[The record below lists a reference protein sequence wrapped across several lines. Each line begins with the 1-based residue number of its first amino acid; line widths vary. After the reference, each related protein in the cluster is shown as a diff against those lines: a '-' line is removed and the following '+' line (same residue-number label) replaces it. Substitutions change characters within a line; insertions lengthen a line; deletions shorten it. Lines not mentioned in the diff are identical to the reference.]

1 MVPVAQET
9 TANTVRLP
17 YSFSRRFSLVAWCE
31 ASLEILHVH
40 PLSLSVLQELQRGL
54 NAPFTLRQIDEAE
67 FEQRLN
73 AVWQRDS
80 SEARQ
85 LMEDLGSAEDFFTLA
100 EELPETEDLLESD
113 DDAPI
118 IKLINAMLAEAI
130 KEGASDIHIETF
142 EKSLVIRFR
151 VDGTLHEMLRPGR
164 KLASLLVSRIKV
176 MARLDIAEKR
186 VPQDGRIALLL
197 GGRAIDVRVSTM
209 PSAWGERVV
218 LRLLDKNQARLTLER
233 LGLSLELTAQLR
245 QLLHKPHG
253 IFLVTGPT
261 GSGKSTTLYA
271 GLQELNNHSR
281 NILTVEDPIEYMIEG
296 IGQTQVNTR
305 VGMTFARGLRAIL
318 RQDPDV
324 VMVGEIRDTE
334 TAEIAVQASLTGHLV
349 LSTLHTNTAVGAITR
364 LQDMGVEPFLLS
376 SSLTGVMAQRL
387 VRTLCSDCRQAA
399 PATDEEK
406 RLMGI
411 SDTHAVTLYHPQG
424 CPACNHKGFRGRTAI
439 HELIVVDA
447 TLRDL
452 IHRQAGELELERYV
466 RQHSAGNHGGV
477 MALFYYQALERNG
490 RKTKG
495 MIEADSARHARQLL
509 RGKDLIPVHIE
520 ARMNASAGG
529 LLQRRR
535 HAHRRVAAA
544 DLALFTRQLATLVQ
558 AAMPLETCLQAV
570 SEQSE
575 KLHVKSLGMAL
586 RSRIQEGYTLSDS
599 LREHPRVFDSLFCSM
614 VAAGEKSGHLDVVLN
629 RLADYTEQRQRLKS
643 RLLQAMLY
651 PLVLLVVAT
660 GVVTILLTAVV
671 PKIIEQFDHLG
682 HALPASTRMLIAMSD
697 ALQAS
702 GVYWLAGL
710 LGLLVLGQRL
720 LKNPAMRLRWDK
732 TLLRLPVTGRVARG
746 LNTARFSR
754 TLSILTASSVPLLEG
769 IQTAAAVSANRYV
782 EQQLLLAADR
792 VREGSSLRA
801 ALADLRLF
809 PPMML
814 YMIASGEQSGE
825 LETML
830 EQAAVNQEREFDTQV
845 GLALGL
851 FEPAL
856 VVMMAGVVLF
866 IVIAILEPMLQL
878 NNMVGM

>member
-349 LSTLHTNTAVGAITR
+349 LSTLHT
-364 LQDMGVEPFLLS
+364 
-376 SSLTGVMAQRL
+376 
-387 VRTLCSDCRQAA
+387 
-399 PATDEEK
+399 
-406 RLMGI
+406 
-411 SDTHAVTLYHPQG
+411 
-424 CPACNHKGFRGRTAI
+424 
-439 HELIVVDA
+439 
-447 TLRDL
+447 
-452 IHRQAGELELERYV
+452 
-466 RQHSAGNHGGV
+466 
-477 MALFYYQALERNG
+477 
-490 RKTKG
+490 
-495 MIEADSARHARQLL
+495 
-509 RGKDLIPVHIE
+509 IE

-529 LLQRRR
+529 MLQRRR

>member
-233 LGLSLELTAQLR
+233 LGLSQQLTAQLR

-387 VRTLCSDCRQAA
+387 VRTLCPDCRQPA

-406 RLMGI
+406 RLLGI
-411 SDTHAVTLYHPQG
+411 TDARTVTLYHPQG

-452 IHRQAGELELERYV
+452 IHRQAGELELER
-466 RQHSAGNHGGV
+466 
-477 MALFYYQALERNG
+477 NG

-509 RGKDLIPVHIE
+509 RGKELIPVHIE
-520 ARMNASAGG
+520 ARMNTSSGG
-529 LLQRRR
+529 MLQRRR

-682 HALPASTRMLIAMSD
+682 HALPASTRTLIAMSD

-710 LGLLVLGQRL
+710 LALLVLGQRL
-720 LKNPAMRLRWDK
+720 LKNPTMRLRWDK
-732 TLLRLPVTGRVARG
+732 TVLRLPVTGRVARG

-801 ALADLRLF
+801 ALAELRLF

>member
-1 MVPVAQET
+1 
-9 TANTVRLP
+9 
-17 YSFSRRFSLVAWCE
+17 
-31 ASLEILHVH
+31 
-40 PLSLSVLQELQRGL
+40 
-54 NAPFTLRQIDEAE
+54 
-67 FEQRLN
+67 
-73 AVWQRDS
+73 
-80 SEARQ
+80 
-85 LMEDLGSAEDFFTLA
+85 
-100 EELPETEDLLESD
+100 
-113 DDAPI
+113 
-118 IKLINAMLAEAI
+118 
-130 KEGASDIHIETF
+130 
-142 EKSLVIRFR
+142 
-151 VDGTLHEMLRPGR
+151 
-164 KLASLLVSRIKV
+164 
-176 MARLDIAEKR
+176 
-186 VPQDGRIALLL
+186 
-197 GGRAIDVRVSTM
+197 
-209 PSAWGERVV
+209 
-218 LRLLDKNQARLTLER
+218 
-233 LGLSLELTAQLR
+233 
-245 QLLHKPHG
+245 
-253 IFLVTGPT
+253 
-261 GSGKSTTLYA
+261 
-271 GLQELNNHSR
+271 
-281 NILTVEDPIEYMIEG
+281 
-296 IGQTQVNTR
+296 
-305 VGMTFARGLRAIL
+305 
-318 RQDPDV
+318 
-324 VMVGEIRDTE
+324 
-334 TAEIAVQASLTGHLV
+334 
-349 LSTLHTNTAVGAITR
+349 
-364 LQDMGVEPFLLS
+364 
-376 SSLTGVMAQRL
+376 
-387 VRTLCSDCRQAA
+387 
-399 PATDEEK
+399 
-406 RLMGI
+406 
-411 SDTHAVTLYHPQG
+411 
-424 CPACNHKGFRGRTAI
+424 
-439 HELIVVDA
+439 
-447 TLRDL
+447 
-452 IHRQAGELELERYV
+452 
-466 RQHSAGNHGGV
+466 

-529 LLQRRR
+529 MLQRRR

-697 ALQAS
+697 TLQTS

-801 ALADLRLF
+801 ALAELDALNDQAQQSRRELDALERRAADLRQQTAQWQALAAQEQADACQQAAQAALTAQARADTLAADCSALPDDASLTLLEGQAAALPGELSALTEKRSAAEKAAQTVQQARNALEQHPLYPAAEPELRQRAEAIQPDRTPSLLLVLF
-809 PPMML
+809 PAALIVVAATLAFLFRAQQPLPFWLFIGMAGL
-814 YMIASGEQSGE
+814 GMIATLFAARSRRQAIVERHKYAETQRAA
-825 LETML
+825 LETQIAEYL
-830 EQAAVNQEREFDTQV
+830 PLRQQAEEAAEAARRAEVSAADSEDACRRRLRDLLTQVRVFAPAAADLSGIQLALSDARRRKTALADARQTAREAALYRDALRVQLPEQPAAESSIQRPALSREEAAAELARTQTLLAQERTRFDTLTGRIRALDRSSDLEAQLAQKQEQLTALQDEYDAIALAMDALSQANTV
-845 GLALGL
+845 LQNRFSPALGRRAAEIFARL
-851 FEPAL
+851 TDGRYS
-856 VVMMAGVVLF
+856 GVVLDRTF
-866 IVIAILEPMLQL
+866 HLSAEPADERVYRDAALLSAGASDQLYLAVRLAICDLVLPQETCVPIVLDDALTNFDDDRCAAALRYLKEAAQTRQILLFTCHSREADFFAGDSDVSVVHLAAQ
-878 NNMVGM
+878 

>member
-1 MVPVAQET
+1 
-9 TANTVRLP
+9 
-17 YSFSRRFSLVAWCE
+17 
-31 ASLEILHVH
+31 
-40 PLSLSVLQELQRGL
+40 
-54 NAPFTLRQIDEAE
+54 
-67 FEQRLN
+67 
-73 AVWQRDS
+73 
-80 SEARQ
+80 
-85 LMEDLGSAEDFFTLA
+85 
-100 EELPETEDLLESD
+100 
-113 DDAPI
+113 
-118 IKLINAMLAEAI
+118 
-130 KEGASDIHIETF
+130 
-142 EKSLVIRFR
+142 
-151 VDGTLHEMLRPGR
+151 
-164 KLASLLVSRIKV
+164 
-176 MARLDIAEKR
+176 
-186 VPQDGRIALLL
+186 
-197 GGRAIDVRVSTM
+197 
-209 PSAWGERVV
+209 
-218 LRLLDKNQARLTLER
+218 
-233 LGLSLELTAQLR
+233 
-245 QLLHKPHG
+245 
-253 IFLVTGPT
+253 
-261 GSGKSTTLYA
+261 
-271 GLQELNNHSR
+271 
-281 NILTVEDPIEYMIEG
+281 
-296 IGQTQVNTR
+296 
-305 VGMTFARGLRAIL
+305 
-318 RQDPDV
+318 
-324 VMVGEIRDTE
+324 
-334 TAEIAVQASLTGHLV
+334 
-349 LSTLHTNTAVGAITR
+349 
-364 LQDMGVEPFLLS
+364 
-376 SSLTGVMAQRL
+376 
-387 VRTLCSDCRQAA
+387 
-399 PATDEEK
+399 
-406 RLMGI
+406 
-411 SDTHAVTLYHPQG
+411 
-424 CPACNHKGFRGRTAI
+424 
-439 HELIVVDA
+439 
-447 TLRDL
+447 
-452 IHRQAGELELERYV
+452 
-466 RQHSAGNHGGV
+466 

-509 RGKDLIPVHIE
+509 RGKELIPVHIE
-520 ARMNASAGG
+520 ARLNASTGG
-529 LLQRRR
+529 MLQRRR

-614 VAAGEKSGHLDVVLN
+614 VAAGEKSGHLDVVN

-697 ALQAS
+697 TLQTS
-702 GVYWLAGL
+702 GVYWLA
-710 LGLLVLGQRL
+710 GLLVLGQRL

-769 IQTAAAVSANRYV
+769 IQTAAVSANRYV